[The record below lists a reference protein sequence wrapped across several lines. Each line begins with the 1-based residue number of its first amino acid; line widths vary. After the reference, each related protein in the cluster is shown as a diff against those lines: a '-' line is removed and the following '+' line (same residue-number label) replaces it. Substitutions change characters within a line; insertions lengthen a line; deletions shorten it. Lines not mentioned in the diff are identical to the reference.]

1 MKDILEMCMVILF
14 GLAWPSSL
22 IKSARARTAKG
33 KSILFLIAV
42 FVGYLFGI
50 ASKVVSGNIN
60 YVIYFYILNS
70 AMVLT
75 DIGLYVRNSR
85 LDRARQAQGGELS

>member
-1 MKDILEMCMVILF
+1 MKDLLEVCMVILF

-22 IKSARARTAKG
+22 VKSARARTAKG

-42 FVGYLFGI
+42 LAGYLCGI
-50 ASKVVSGNIN
+50 ASKVVSGTIN

-75 DIGLYVRNSR
+75 DIYLYIRNSR
-85 LDRARQAQGGELS
+85 LDRAREAEGRLS